1 MKGEKIYVVLN
12 GLGKMV
18 KKKKKKKKKTPVTG
32 IMKLSF

>member
-18 KKKKKKKKKTPVTG
+18 KKKKKKKTPVTG